1 MVSQRGGRVPRHK
14 ATGEPEGQ
22 IEGFFKTVKHCF
34 SLHRFGQKTLLG
46 VYRWLILSF
55 VSYLLSYWVYLHLG
69 DYDNLDWFSSA
80 QNALILLL
88 PHVLLLSL
96 LTQLETVIPWLND
109 IGFDFCLMRCKI

>member
-1 MVSQRGGRVPRHK
+1 MVSQRGGRVSRHK

-55 VSYLLSYWVYLHLG
+55 ISYLLAYWVYLHLG
-69 DYDNLDWFSSA
+69 NYDNLDWFYSA
-80 QNALILLL
+80 QQALIILL
-88 PHVLLLSL
+88 PHILLLSL
-96 LTQLETVIPWLND
+96 VKQLETVIPWLNGL
-109 IGFDFCLMRCKI
+109 GFDFCLMRCKI